1 MAQARVLPLVME
13 CGTLSSAEMQRRVVD
28 DNWLHLYGKLE
39 SERGQ
44 RIKTDLVH
52 GFIPQDDSW
61 QQICLATSP
70 SVPRKI
76 MVPAPHLSTVAGRH
90 HHGASSASP

>member
-1 MAQARVLPLVME
+1 ME
-13 CGTLSSAEMQRRVVD
+13 CGTLDSAEMQRRVVD
-28 DNWLHLYGKLE
+28 DNWLHLYGKPL

-61 QQICLATSP
+61 QQICLSTSLRHFDTALTALKKLEAKPGSAAVRPAKVVVAT
-70 SVPRKI
+70 
-76 MVPAPHLSTVAGRH
+76 
-90 HHGASSASP
+90 